1 MTPALRLPR
10 RRFVLG
16 AGGVAV
22 AAGAGW
28 GATFLTAYQSRK
40 RSNVG
45 QLSFRNR
52 LRVPGL
58 LDPRPSADGSRHYT
72 LTLAAG
78 TSHLLP
84 GKRTPTWG
92 ANGPYLAPTLRAR
105 RGDRVAVTVRN
116 RLPEATTLHWHGMLL
131 PAAMDG
137 GPHQMIDPG
146 ADWHPA
152 WTVHQPAATLWYHP
166 HPHGSTG
173 THVYRGVAGMI
184 ILDDE
189 HSRRAELPA
198 EYGVDDVPL
207 VIQDKNFHGDGTL
220 DFTETKLAESVAG
233 VDNLGVLGD
242 TILVNGT
249 YDPYFT
255 VTTRR
260 VRLRLLNGSNAR
272 VYWLGLTDGR
282 TFHQV
287 ATDAGLLARPRA
299 LDRLLLAPGERA
311 EIVVE
316 FEPGEETV
324 LRSFEPALDLGF
336 PTERFMGG
344 DDTFDIIALRAARR
358 LRPSPP
364 LPTRLDGAAAPV
376 EAPAG
381 ARRRHFE
388 FTGLQINHQTMEM
401 TRVDEVV
408 PAGATEI
415 WEIERGDEWV
425 HVFHVH
431 GAVFHL
437 LDINGKQP
445 PAYTRGP
452 KDTVYLHEFGT
463 HRLAVRFD
471 TLTDPMTPYMYHCH
485 VLRHEDQGMMGQ
497 FTVVRPGT
505 EASAPRTLYGNGGG
519 AGGNGDATHHH

>member
-1 MTPALRLPR
+1 MTPAFRLPR

-16 AGGVAV
+16 VGGVAV

-28 GATFLTAYQSRK
+28 GATFLTAYQGRR

-45 QLSFRNR
+45 KLSFRTP
-52 LRVPGL
+52 LRIPGL
-58 LDPRPSADGSRHYT
+58 LDPAPSADGVRRYR
-72 LTLAAG
+72 LTLAPG
-78 TSHLLP
+78 TSTLLP
-84 GKRTPTWG
+84 GKQTPTWG
-92 ANGPYLAPTLRAR
+92 ANGPYLAPTLRLR
-105 RGDRVAVTVRN
+105 RGDRIAVTVRN

-146 ADWHPA
+146 ADWNPA
-152 WTVHQPAATLWYHP
+152 WTVRQPAATLWYHP
-166 HPHGSTG
+166 HPHGATG

-184 ILDDE
+184 VVDDE
-189 HSRRAELPA
+189 HSERAALPHA
-198 EYGVDDVPL
+198 YGVDDVPL
-207 VIQDKNFHGDGTL
+207 VIQDKNFHADGTL
-220 DFTETKLAESVAG
+220 DFTETELAETIAG

-249 YDPYFT
+249 YDPYFK

-272 VYWLGLTDGR
+272 VYRLGFTDGR

-287 ATDAGLLARPRA
+287 ATDAGLLTRPQA
-299 LDRLLLAPGERA
+299 MERLLLAPGERA
-311 EIVVE
+311 EIVVD
-316 FEPGEETV
+316 FEPGDETV
-324 LRSFEPALDLGF
+324 LRSFAPGLDLGF

-344 DDTFDIIALRAARR
+344 DDTFDILALRAARE
-358 LRPSPP
+358 LPDAPA
-364 LPTRLDGAAAPV
+364 LPTRIDGAAQPV
-376 EAPAG
+376 QAPAG

-388 FTGLQINHQTMEM
+388 FTGLQINHKTMDM
-401 TRVDEVV
+401 TRIDEVV

-431 GAVFHL
+431 GCVFHV
-437 LDINGKQP
+437 LDVNGKQP
-445 PAYTRGP
+445 PAYARGP

-463 HRLAVRFD
+463 TRLAVRFD
-471 TLTDPMTPYMYHCH
+471 THTDPEKPYMYHCH

-505 EASAPRTLYGNGGG
+505 EAGAPRTLGGG
-519 AGGNGDATHHH
+519 SGGHHH